1 MRLALDIGFDTRRF
15 EERVAVVKKVT
26 KLGREVTSFP
36 RVIPAAKRLRM
47 PARAVSMLEMS
58 RHGRFDNR
66 YSRRFHNA
74 ARKPTL
80 APSGYR
86 GGGNKRYLAD
96 WPRPLTRPSNLS
108 EIRPQGADILSC
120 GRAT

>member
-47 PARAVSMLEMS
+47 PARAVSMLEIMEPS
-58 RHGRFDNR
+58 R
-66 YSRRFHNA
+66 
-74 ARKPTL
+74 
-80 APSGYR
+80 
-86 GGGNKRYLAD
+86 
-96 WPRPLTRPSNLS
+96 
-108 EIRPQGADILSC
+108 
-120 GRAT
+120 